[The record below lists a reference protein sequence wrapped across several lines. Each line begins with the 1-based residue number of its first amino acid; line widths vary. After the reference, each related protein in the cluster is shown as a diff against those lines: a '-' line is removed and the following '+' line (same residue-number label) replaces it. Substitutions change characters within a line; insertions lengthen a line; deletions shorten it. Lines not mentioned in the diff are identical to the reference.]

1 MEDLN
6 NSLQLLKSEVNEKD
20 QQINEYKAKLED
32 VSTNKR
38 EEELFKQIAD
48 YKEKNNVSFCLDSN
62 IV

>member
-1 MEDLN
+1 MN

-32 VSTNKR
+32 VSVNKR

-48 YKEKNNVSFCLDSN
+48 YKEKNNVSNCLDSN